1 MVELDAEL
9 PGFGDDIGEAL
20 PLRIG
25 SLTLEGLPPGH
36 ITSIRPFTGK
46 KAEVNAALGK
56 AGLAF
61 PAPNRLVEATDGS
74 VLAWAGRETAF
85 LIGPLSLPEMEGGL
99 AAVTDQSDGWATL
112 RLSGKDCDAAL
123 ARLVPIDPAEM
134 KPGAS
139 LRTILGHMPLLL
151 LRTGADSVMLLVFR
165 SMAGTAVKEL
175 SHVMQALAARGAI
188 KGN

>member
-1 MVELDAEL
+1 MVELEAGL
-9 PGFGDDIGEAL
+9 PGFGDDLGEAL

-25 SLTLEGLPPGH
+25 TLTLEGLPPGR
-36 ITSIRPFTGK
+36 ITSIRPFAGK
-46 KAEVNAALGK
+46 EAMVSAALGK
-56 AGLAF
+56 SGLTF
-61 PAPNRLVEATDGS
+61 PDANRFVEAADGS

-85 LIGPLSLPEMEGGL
+85 LIGPISLPEMEGGI

-112 RLSGKDCDAAL
+112 RLSGKECDAAL
-123 ARLVPIDPAEM
+123 ARLVPIDPSEM

-175 SHVMQALAARGAI
+175 SHVMQALAARDAI